1 MLRALTIENY
11 VLIDHLEMEI
21 DCSLNIIT
29 GQTGAGKSILLGALG
44 LLLGNKAEGGVL
56 RDESRNCVIDGTFDV
71 EPYDLEGFFE
81 ENDLDY
87 EPTLTI
93 RRVITPAG
101 KSRSYVNDLPV
112 GQSVLRELGVRLV
125 DIHSQHRNLILSDDK
140 FRIGVVDAIAACGAQ
155 VEAYRNVYEQL
166 LSEQRKLA
174 NLREEA
180 ERNRRDEEWIRFQVE
195 ELTAANLREG
205 ELARIEAEQNI
216 LANSDAISEAIT
228 LSRNALDDEQVGVLL
243 QLKAIEQSMSGVAA
257 TYAPASEV
265 YERVHSALLDLKDIS
280 SELASA
286 AERIDADPER
296 LAQVVARI
304 DMIYSLQ
311 QKHRVTSEEE
321 LIALRDKYTSQLQT
335 ITTGDERIAELEQRL
350 VELRAEA
357 MRRATEIHDLR
368 AKAAPAIDAEL
379 SATLAELGMPSARFT
394 VDVAMQEDLTPMG
407 CDRVAFLFTANAGL
421 APQPVEKIASGGEIS
436 RVMLAL
442 KALVARS
449 MRLPTI
455 IFDEIDTGV
464 SGSIAEKM
472 ALIMQEMG
480 QADRQVISITHLPQ
494 IAARGA
500 NHYKVYKED
509 TETGTNSHIRPLDH
523 EERINEIA
531 HMLSGATLTEAA
543 LNNAKALLNNENL

>member
-56 RDESRNCVIDGTFDV
+56 RDESRNCVIDGTFDIG
-71 EPYDLEGFFE
+71 PYDLEGFFE

-216 LANSDAISEAIT
+216 LANSDAIGEAIT

-335 ITTGDERIAELEQRL
+335 ITMGDERIAELEQRL
-350 VELRAEA
+350 VALRAEA

-464 SGSIAEKM
+464 SGQIAD
-472 ALIMQEMG
+472 AMG
-480 QADRQVISITHLPQ
+480 RIIAKLSQSMQVINITHLPQ
-494 IAARGA
+494 VASKGKT
-500 NHYKVYKED
+500 HFVVYKED
-509 TETGTNSHIRPLDH
+509 TLLGTTTSIRQLSVR
-523 EERINEIA
+523 ERIDEIA
-531 HMLSGATLTEAA
+531 KMLSGSTVTAA
-543 LNNAKALLNNENL
+543 AIEQAKCLLNAK

>member
-21 DCSLNIIT
+21 DRSLNIIT

-56 RDESRNCVIDGTFDV
+56 RDESRNCVIDGTFDIG
-71 EPYDLEGFFE
+71 PYDLEGFFE

-112 GQSVLRELGVRLV
+112 GQSVLRDLGVRLV

-216 LANSDAISEAIT
+216 LANSDAIGEAIT

-350 VELRAEA
+350 VALRAEA

-464 SGSIAEKM
+464 SGQIAD
-472 ALIMQEMG
+472 AMG
-480 QADRQVISITHLPQ
+480 RIIAKLSQSMQVINITHLPQ
-494 IAARGA
+494 VASKGKT
-500 NHYKVYKED
+500 HFVVYKED
-509 TETGTNSHIRPLDH
+509 TLLGITTSIRQLSAR
-523 EERINEIA
+523 ERIDEIA
-531 HMLSGATLTEAA
+531 KMLSGSTVTAA
-543 LNNAKALLNNENL
+543 AIEQAKCLLNAK

>member
-21 DCSLNIIT
+21 DRSLNIIT

-56 RDESRNCVIDGTFDV
+56 RDESRNCVIDGTFDI

-112 GQSVLRELGVRLV
+112 GQSVLRDLGVRLV

-216 LANSDAISEAIT
+216 LANSDAIGEAIT

-350 VELRAEA
+350 VALRAEA

-464 SGSIAEKM
+464 SGQIAD
-472 ALIMQEMG
+472 AMG
-480 QADRQVISITHLPQ
+480 RIIAKLSQSMQVINITHLPQ
-494 IAARGA
+494 VASKGKT
-500 NHYKVYKED
+500 HFVVYKED
-509 TETGTNSHIRPLDH
+509 TLLGTTTSIRQLSAR
-523 EERINEIA
+523 ERIDEIA
-531 HMLSGATLTEAA
+531 KMLSGSTVTAA
-543 LNNAKALLNNENL
+543 AIEQAKCLLNAK

>member
-56 RDESRNCVIDGTFDV
+56 RDESRNCVIDGTFDIG
-71 EPYDLEGFFE
+71 PYDLEGFFE
-81 ENDLDY
+81 DNDLDY

-216 LANSDAISEAIT
+216 LANSDAIGEAIT

-350 VELRAEA
+350 VALRAEA

-464 SGSIAEKM
+464 SGQIAD
-472 ALIMQEMG
+472 AMG
-480 QADRQVISITHLPQ
+480 RIIAKLSQSMQVINITHLPQ
-494 IAARGA
+494 VASKGKT
-500 NHYKVYKED
+500 HFVVYKED
-509 TETGTNSHIRPLDH
+509 TLLGTTTSIRQLSAR
-523 EERINEIA
+523 ERIDEIA
-531 HMLSGATLTEAA
+531 KMLSGSTVTAA
-543 LNNAKALLNNENL
+543 AIEQAKCLLNAK

>member
-56 RDESRNCVIDGTFDV
+56 RDESRNCVIDGTFDIG
-71 EPYDLEGFFE
+71 PYDLEGFFE

-216 LANSDAISEAIT
+216 LANSDAIGEAIT

-464 SGSIAEKM
+464 SGQIAD
-472 ALIMQEMG
+472 AMG
-480 QADRQVISITHLPQ
+480 RIIAKLSQSMQVINITHLPQ
-494 IAARGA
+494 VASKGKT
-500 NHYKVYKED
+500 HFVVYKED
-509 TETGTNSHIRPLDH
+509 TLLGTTTSIRQLSAR
-523 EERINEIA
+523 ERIDEIA
-531 HMLSGATLTEAA
+531 KMLSGSTVTAA
-543 LNNAKALLNNENL
+543 AIEQAKCLLNAK